1 MERRLT
7 TFKKKSLQN
16 FSSSKAI
23 EEYEMTALSP
33 VEKTIVKDYSTRKNT
48 NVLDMISLRMCIID
62 GYNE

>member
-23 EEYEMTALSP
+23 EEYEMTALSL

-48 NVLDMISLRMCIID
+48 NVLDMISLRRCIID

>member
-7 TFKKKSLQN
+7 TFTKKNLQN

-23 EEYEMTALSP
+23 EKYEITTFSP
-33 VEKTIVKDYSTRKNT
+33 IEKTIVKEYYTRKNT